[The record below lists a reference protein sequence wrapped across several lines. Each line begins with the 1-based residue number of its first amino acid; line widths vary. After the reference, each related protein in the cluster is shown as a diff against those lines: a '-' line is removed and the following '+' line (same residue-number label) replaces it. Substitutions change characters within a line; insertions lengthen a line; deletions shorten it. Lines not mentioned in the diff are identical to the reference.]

1 MLNSFG
7 QLVDKFTIGE
17 SAKTLDLSLLPDG
30 IYFLKLNTEFSSLT
44 TKIVLNHSVK

>member
-1 MLNSFG
+1 M
-7 QLVDKFTIGE
+7 VDKFTIGE
-17 SAKTLDLSLLPDG
+17 SGKTLDLSLLPDG